1 MPTLK
6 ELLDAYGKASARN
19 NRFLWSTKTEITVDE
34 DNWLP
39 SYIPPKDGVIG
50 WFIRYAEGV
59 SVLSPYGETQFA
71 TFASTSEPF
80 GDLGGFSP
88 VKKGV
93 ACTIVYKQQ
102 AQAEHKIYFIPFP
115 YES

>member
-19 NRFLWSTKTEITVDE
+19 NRFLWSTKTEITVAE
-34 DNWLP
+34 DDWTA

-50 WFIRYAEGV
+50 WFVRFTTGV

-71 TFASTSEPF
+71 TASSEPF
-80 GDLGGFSP
+80 GYLGGFSP

-93 ACTIVYKQQ
+93 ACTVVYKQST
-102 AQAEHKIYFIPFP
+102 QAEHKIYFIPFL
-115 YES
+115 YEP

>member
-1 MPTLK
+1 MATIKQILN
-6 ELLDAYGKASARN
+6 AFGKASARN
-19 NRFLWSTKTEITVDE
+19 NRFLWSTKTEITVEE
-34 DNWLP
+34 DNWAA

-50 WFIRYAEGV
+50 WFVRSATGV
-59 SVLSPYGETQFA
+59 SVLSPYGETQY
-71 TFASTSEPF
+71 ASTSEPF
-80 GDLGGFSP
+80 GYLGGFSP

-93 ACTIVYKQQ
+93 ACTVVYKQN